1 AAVAISAACSVA
13 TAPILWLQFGA
24 IPLLGILA
32 NVLVEPVV
40 GVLLGLAFA
49 SAVAQPVVPQLAAAL
64 AWLNGWVA
72 AYIVL
77 CARVVAAIPFA
88 QVHGTAAALAAVG
101 SLLAAAYAWRRWRTS
116 SSR

>member
-24 IPLLGILA
+24 IPLLGIVA

-49 SAVAQPVVPQLAAAL
+49 SALVDPVVPQLAAAL

-72 AYIVL
+72 AYVVL
-77 CARVVAAIPFA
+77 CSRAFAAVPFA
-88 QVHGTAAALAAVG
+88 QLSGTGAALAAAG
-101 SLLAAAYAWRRWRTS
+101 SLLVAAYA
-116 SSR
+116 